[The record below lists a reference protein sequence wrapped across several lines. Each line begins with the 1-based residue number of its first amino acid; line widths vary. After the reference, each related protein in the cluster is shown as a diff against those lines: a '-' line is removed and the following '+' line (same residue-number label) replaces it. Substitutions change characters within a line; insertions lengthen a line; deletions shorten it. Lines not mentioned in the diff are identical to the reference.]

1 MVDFLIA
8 MIYQNINFRIRL
20 TFLAIMLCICITF
33 LSCSAR
39 QEYDSF
45 SSLNLI
51 LESNK
56 QQFSIGDEIILTAR
70 ITSNESKV
78 VRIYK
83 DRRKS
88 FRIVVRRL
96 LKNDSDPSDRD
107 YYMDFSPST
116 KNDEIEIIY
125 ITPTKPFQFQI
136 KGIIQQENYNT
147 YFFNFDGFVKF
158 KKDKLGKFYIGSAW
172 LAINPEPG
180 QSEEENY
187 TNSLIIN
194 VEAPIQH

>member
-1 MVDFLIA
+1 
-8 MIYQNINFRIRL
+8 
-20 TFLAIMLCICITF
+20 
-33 LSCSAR
+33 
-39 QEYDSF
+39 
-45 SSLNLI
+45 
-51 LESNK
+51 
-56 QQFSIGDEIILTAR
+56 
-70 ITSNESKV
+70 
-78 VRIYK
+78 
-83 DRRKS
+83 
-88 FRIVVRRL
+88 
-96 LKNDSDPSDRD
+96 
-107 YYMDFSPST
+107 MDFSPST

-136 KGIIQQENYNT
+136 KGIIQQENQENYNT

-158 KKDKLGKFYIGSAW
+158 KKDKLGKFYIGSDW

>member
-1 MVDFLIA
+1 MVEFLIA

-20 TFLAIMLCICITF
+20 TFLAIMLCIIF
-33 LSCSAR
+33 LSCTPR

-51 LESNK
+51 LASNK
-56 QQFSIGDEIILTAR
+56 QLFSIGDEIILTAS

-88 FRIVVRRL
+88 FRIRVRRW

-116 KNDEIEIIY
+116 KNDEIEAIR

-158 KKDKLGKFYIGSAW
+158 KKDKLGKFNIGSAW
-172 LAINPEPG
+172 LAINPEPS